1 LFNFGKK
8 QEDDPKK
15 ALDKARGAI
24 NTGLTGGLTKMFMGQ
39 DFVDKMNNGMD
50 QGNAAIQGQQMG
62 QMLTMTG
69 LPATAEVLGIEDTG
83 TLVNFNPVVRLQLK
97 VTPSV
102 GGVDFETTGQLA
114 VSKIAIPRVG
124 DKINIK
130 YNPADPSQIVVM

>member
-1 LFNFGKK
+1 MFNFGKK

-15 ALDKARGAI
+15 AIDKARGAV
-24 NTGLTGGLTKMFMGQ
+24 NNGLTGGLTKMFMGQ
-39 DFVDKMNNGMD
+39 GFVDKMNNVMD
-50 QGNAAIQGQQMG
+50 QGDAATQGQQSA

-69 LPATAEVLGIEDTG
+69 LPATADVIGIEDTG
-83 TLVNFNPVVRLQLK
+83 TLINFNPVVRLKLK

-102 GGVDFETTGQLA
+102 GGVDFETTGQSV